1 MPEGPDRSTW
11 LPSKSDDRWN
21 KRGTRW
27 TVPRILLALLLL
39 AGLASLRAE
48 GQDNGASQGM
58 RGSLAGKF
66 LVATEELRDP
76 RFARSVVY
84 MVRHDRNG
92 AMGLIVNRLLGVAP
106 LAELLTRLELDVKG
120 VSGDVRMHYGGPV
133 EAGRGFVLHTGDYA
147 TDGTFPVN
155 ERIALTIN
163 PDILRAIGLGKGPR
177 LHLVAFGYAGWAP
190 GQLEAEIARG
200 DWISVPADEE
210 LIFDAELGTKWERA
224 MARRVFEL

>member
-1 MPEGPDRSTW
+1 MPESPDRSTW
-11 LPSKSDDRWN
+11 LPSRSEAR
-21 KRGTRW
+21 RGRRGAGSTATR
-27 TVPRILLALLLL
+27 VLLALLLL
-39 AGLASLRAE
+39 VGLVGLRAE
-48 GQDNGASQGM
+48 GQDNGASRGM

-84 MVRHDRNG
+84 MVRHDRSG

-106 LAELLTRLELDVKG
+106 LAELLTRLELDPTG

-133 EAGRGFVLHTGDYA
+133 EPGRGFALHTGDYA
-147 TDGTFPVN
+147 TDGTIPAN
-155 ERIALTIN
+155 DRISFTIN

-200 DWISVPADEE
+200 DWISVPADED
-210 LIFDAELGTKWERA
+210 LIFDTKLETKWERA